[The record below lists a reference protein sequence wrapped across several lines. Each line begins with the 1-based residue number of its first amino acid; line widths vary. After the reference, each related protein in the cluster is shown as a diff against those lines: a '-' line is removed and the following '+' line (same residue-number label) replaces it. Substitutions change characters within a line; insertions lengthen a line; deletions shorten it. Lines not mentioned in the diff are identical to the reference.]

1 MGIRRRYKLNKVMVS
16 GEAPAKSRR
25 DAHDIILDFIRSR
38 PPLKPV
44 RDTERKASFIDF
56 SFFAGKFI
64 ALSIYPVRRRRIAS
78 WPR

>member
-1 MGIRRRYKLNKVMVS
+1 MGIRRRYKLNKVMVC

-44 RDTERKASFIDF
+44 RENRERLLLLIF
-56 SFFAGKFI
+56 FFAGKYI
-64 ALSIYPVRRRRIAS
+64 ALSIHSVHRRRIAS